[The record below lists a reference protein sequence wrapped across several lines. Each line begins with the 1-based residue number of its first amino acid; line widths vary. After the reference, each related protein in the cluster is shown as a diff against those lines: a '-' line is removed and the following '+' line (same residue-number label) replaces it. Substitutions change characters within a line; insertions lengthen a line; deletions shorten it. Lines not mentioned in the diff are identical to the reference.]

1 MRLSWFLVKSEI
13 EATDVEAIIEKSD
26 DSQLSSFRVP
36 ALHKDR
42 DSLFVKPS
50 HPSPPRWLDFV
61 KPHLEAEEL
70 PTILGSSSSGVLLV
84 ESSGRVLAVSF
95 GYGRHLVRTEA
106 VVQDFGLK
114 VVVNSID
121 PQLIKSVDARTFDEL
136 TIHTRQGASRDSSLG
151 VFTLDNSRDLLRSV
165 TGRSA
170 PGGLGALSGAAALA
184 MNTAL
189 PLPQLPD
196 LATELIAAY
205 GSKAYE
211 KDFKFID
218 DMRGEQDPTVIARL
232 DEHLVEALKS
242 RDMTDM
248 HLAIPEAVDWQ
259 QIAGVRFSFKRHDQ
273 EETPDPQ
280 ISVYRNLRDDE
291 QISLKRLKVDKVEAI
306 SSLDEGE
313 VLDRWRIYDCMV
325 FETDLDGH
333 LYVLSGGSWYRID
346 KDFREKVKTYVEG
359 IEELDLD
366 LPEADKSKNE
376 DAYNA
381 AAADALGALCLD
393 RKNVGVGGPDKVE
406 ICDILTADGRFIH
419 VKKRGRSSTL
429 SHLFAQGVTS
439 AELLL
444 GDDDFRKAAS
454 DKVIG
459 LDPNFSDAIPSERGA
474 RDKIHVSYVF
484 LSRAKKRAGRPY
496 GLPFFSMVS
505 LKAAHEHLRG
515 AGIDVTVKE
524 IKEH

>member
-1 MRLSWFLVKSEI
+1 
-13 EATDVEAIIEKSD
+13 
-26 DSQLSSFRVP
+26 VP
-36 ALHKDR
+36 ALNKDR

-61 KPHLEAEEL
+61 KPHLEHEEL
-70 PTILGSSSSGVLLV
+70 PTILGSSSSGVLLI

-95 GYGRHLVRTEA
+95 GYGRHLVRSEA

-114 VVVNSID
+114 VVLNSID

-170 PGGLGALSGAAALA
+170 PGGLGSLSGAAALA

-189 PLPQLPD
+189 PLPQLPE
-196 LATELIAAY
+196 LAAELITAY
-205 GSKAYE
+205 DSKAYE

-218 DMRGEQDPTVIARL
+218 DMRGEQDPTVIERL
-232 DEHLVEALKS
+232 DDLLIEALKD
-242 RDMTDM
+242 REMTDM

-259 QIAGVRFSFKRHDQ
+259 QIAGVRFSFKRRAQ
-273 EETPDPQ
+273 EETPDPK

-291 QISLKRLKVDKVEAI
+291 QISVKRLKLDKVEAI

-325 FETDLDGH
+325 FETELDGR

-346 KDFREKVKTYVEG
+346 KAFREKVKSYVEG
-359 IEELDLD
+359 IEELDLQ
-366 LPEADKSKNE
+366 LPEADKAEDE
-376 DAYNA
+376 DAYNTA
-381 AAADALGALCLD
+381 AAEALGALCLD
-393 RKNVGVGGPDKVE
+393 RKNIGVGGPDKVE
-406 ICDILTADGRFIH
+406 ICDILTADGCFIH

-439 AELLL
+439 ADLLL
-444 GDDDFRKAAS
+444 NDDEFLEAARK
-454 DKVIG
+454 KVAG
-459 LDPNFSDAIPSERGA
+459 LNPDFSDAIPSERGA
-474 RDKIHVSYVF
+474 RDKIRVSYVL
-484 LSRAKKRAGRPY
+484 LSRAKKRTGRPY

-515 AGIDVTVKE
+515 AGIDVTIKE